1 MTKPLRTTTEQL
13 DARLREQALE
23 VAALVLALDIQSR
36 RIAHAQANVDAQ
48 TAAGE
53 RRQLPGAHPQAGEVV
68 QYIAGVRAGV
78 VHTRRRSC

>member
-36 RIAHAQANVDAQ
+36 RIAHAQANLDAP
-48 TAAGE
+48 TPAGD
-53 RRQLPGAHPQAGEVV
+53 RRQLPGAHKQTGEVGR
-68 QYIAGVRAGV
+68 YIAGVRAGA